1 MIAVFDWVLM
11 DPNTQING
19 IVAIEDMTGFNIR
32 HSMALYTTENTK
44 KFLAIYQ
51 VCLLAIFTRNWS
63 AVSVCVCVCVRVC
76 VRECVC
82 EYSII
87 T

>member
-51 VCLLAIFTRNWS
+51 VCLWAIFYQELIS
-63 AVSVCVCVCVRVC
+63 SVCVCACVRAC
-76 VRECVC
+76 MRECERVRV
-82 EYSII
+82 YSI